1 MGDFGDGIEQGKASG
16 AEMRTMPLW
25 GVRVRQSFL
34 HGGRADSIEGA
45 ILGHE
50 GQGDQARQQFR
61 ALTPADVETLMAFL
75 QSL

>member
-1 MGDFGDGIEQGKASG
+1 MGDLGDDIEQGKASG

-25 GVRVRQSFL
+25 GLRVRQSFL
-34 HGGRADSIEGA
+34 HDGRADSIEGA

-50 GQGDQARQQFR
+50 GQGDRARQQFR
-61 ALTPADVETLMAFL
+61 ALTPADVEALMAFL